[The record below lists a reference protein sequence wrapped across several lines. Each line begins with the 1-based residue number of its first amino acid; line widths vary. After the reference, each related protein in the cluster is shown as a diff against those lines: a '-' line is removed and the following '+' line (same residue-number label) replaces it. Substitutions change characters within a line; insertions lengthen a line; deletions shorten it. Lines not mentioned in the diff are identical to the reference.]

1 MGYSLKA
8 HSIKIYLHRKATMK
22 RVNFDETNELPLN
35 VISSVM
41 NCLTSSNNFLWLTGA
56 DDNLSTTI
64 GGTMCCKNTISPEVL
79 SLAPPLMDFEGEL
92 IWFENRGN
100 GNEIVSYDNSNCID
114 AYSKHLLT
122 VAFCQPLTPQE
133 QKTLLEEV
141 AKHTNFIYQI
151 GLTPPKLPQLV
162 ENNPLIS
169 IEILLRLMKTVEIT
183 EYFNVL
189 VQMDI
194 TLHSMEVVNRLTTS
208 VNLPTEFIHLY
219 ISNCISTCETVK
231 DKYMQSRLVRLV
243 CVFLQS
249 LIRNKIINVKELL
262 IEIEAFCVGFSR
274 IKEAVGLYR
283 LLKNLELGE
292 HGPSAN
298 NGSLTYST
306 NKNENISPK

>member
-1 MGYSLKA
+1 MKCQMV
-8 HSIKIYLHRKATMK
+8 KRFHRKFLLIMK
-22 RVNFDETNELPLN
+22 KGNCDDTNELPIS

-41 NCLTSSNNFLWLTGA
+41 NCITSANNFHWLSGS
-56 DDNLSTTI
+56 NGNFSTTGEI
-64 GGTMCCKNTISPEVL
+64 ASSKETIIPEVL
-79 SLAPPLMDFEGEL
+79 SLAPPLMDFEDEL
-92 IWFENRGN
+92 IWFTNVGKC
-100 GNEIVSYDNSNCID
+100 NEVIYYDNSNCID

-122 VAFCQPLTPQE
+122 LAFSQPLAPQE

-141 AKHTNFIYQI
+141 SKHKNIVYHI
-151 GLTPPKLPQLV
+151 GLTPSKLPQLV

-208 VNLPTEFIHLY
+208 VDLPTEFIHLY

-283 LLKNLELGE
+283 LLKNLEIGE
-292 HGPSAN
+292 HGSNATS
-298 NGSLTYST
+298 GSLSYSAS
-306 NKNENISPK
+306 KNESLSPK

>member
-1 MGYSLKA
+1 
-8 HSIKIYLHRKATMK
+8 MK
-22 RVNFDETNELPLN
+22 RVDFDDTNDLPIN
-35 VISSVM
+35 VMSSVISCVTPS
-41 NCLTSSNNFLWLTGA
+41 TNFHWLPART
-56 DDNLSTTI
+56 DNLSTITGRTLCSKKTI
-64 GGTMCCKNTISPEVL
+64 TPEVL
-79 SLAPPLMDFEGEL
+79 SLAPPLMDFEDEL
-92 IWFENRGN
+92 IWFENRGDS
-100 GNEIVSYDNSNCID
+100 NEIVSYDNSNCID

-122 VAFCQPLTPQE
+122 LAFCQPLTPHE
-133 QKTLLEEV
+133 QKTLLEDV
-141 AKHTNFIYQI
+141 MKHTNFIYQI
-151 GLTPPKLPQLV
+151 GLTPSKLPQLV

-292 HGPSAN
+292 HGSSTN

-306 NKNENISPK
+306 NKNETISPK

>member
-1 MGYSLKA
+1 MTTFDKFDTQL
-8 HSIKIYLHRKATMK
+8 SIMK
-22 RVNFDETNELPLN
+22 RANYDETNELPIN
-35 VISSVM
+35 VMSSVM
-41 NCLTSSNNFLWLTGA
+41 NCITPLNNYRWPSECNDNISTSYGGA
-56 DDNLSTTI
+56 MGSKKTI
-64 GGTMCCKNTISPEVL
+64 HPELL
-79 SLAPPLMDFEGEL
+79 SLAPPLMDFEDEL
-92 IWFENRGN
+92 IWFDNVGKR
-100 GNEIVSYDNSNCID
+100 NEKISYDNSNCID
-114 AYSKHLLT
+114 AYSKQLLT
-122 VAFCQPLTPQE
+122 LAFYQPLAPHE
-133 QKTLLEEV
+133 QKILLEEV

-151 GLTPPKLPQLV
+151 GLTPAKLPQLV

-183 EYFNVL
+183 DYFNVL

-208 VNLPTEFIHLY
+208 VDLPTEFIHLY

-292 HGPSAN
+292 HGPSAST
-298 NGSLTYST
+298 GSLSYST
-306 NKNENISPK
+306 NKNDSASPK

>member
-1 MGYSLKA
+1 
-8 HSIKIYLHRKATMK
+8 MK
-22 RVNFDETNELPLN
+22 RVNIDDTNDLPIN
-35 VISSVM
+35 VVSSVISY
-41 NCLTSSNNFLWLTGA
+41 LASSTNFHWLPSST
-56 DDNLSTTI
+56 DNLSTTM
-64 GGTMCCKNTISPEVL
+64 GGTVYCKNTITPEVL
-79 SLAPPLMDFEGEL
+79 SLAPPLMDFEDEL

-100 GNEIVSYDNSNCID
+100 SNEIVSYDNSNCIN
-114 AYSKHLLT
+114 ACSKYLLNL
-122 VAFCQPLTPQE
+122 AFCQPLTPQE
-133 QKTLLEEV
+133 QKILLEDV
-141 AKHTNFIYQI
+141 VKHTNFIYQI
-151 GLTPPKLPQLV
+151 GLTPSKLPQLV

-292 HGPSAN
+292 HGPSVN
-298 NGSLTYST
+298 NGSLTYCI
-306 NKNENISPK
+306 NKNESITPK